1 MNIKD
6 LLFTTVNEGLYEHVN
21 HCWSFVRNACNWKE
35 KNISDFIL
43 NILARQKLGG
53 IISSLPPATK
63 LGQGYIFTGV
73 CDSVHRGF
81 CLSTRWDTTPRPGRH
96 PPGTRQAPPGPG
108 SHPLEQSI
116 LGDTV
121 NERVVFLLE
130 CNLVYIFVSEYSL
143 RGTDTDGELI
153 RDGNDYHIVKLHM

>member
-21 HCWSFVRNACNWKE
+21 HCWSFVRNGCNWKE

-63 LGQGYIFTGV
+63 LGQGYIFTGD

-108 SHPLEQSI
+108 SHPPDQAGTPSSRAYWEIRSTSGRYSYWNAI
-116 LGDTV
+116 LFT
-121 NERVVFLLE
+121 
-130 CNLVYIFVSEYSL
+130 SL
-143 RGTDTDGELI
+143 FPNI
-153 RDGNDYHIVKLHM
+153 RWEAQIQTEN